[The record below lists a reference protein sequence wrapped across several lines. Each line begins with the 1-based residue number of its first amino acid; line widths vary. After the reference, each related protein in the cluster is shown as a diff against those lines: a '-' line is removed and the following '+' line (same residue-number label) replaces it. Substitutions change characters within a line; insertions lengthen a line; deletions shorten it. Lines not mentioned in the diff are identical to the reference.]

1 MAFASAE
8 GFPVIQIIVLLYA
21 GEGGKAALTTYQE
34 EVMPI
39 FHEHGGRLVSA
50 SHASEPRDDDPD
62 EVHIVHFSSL
72 VELEAFRA
80 DPRHAALKE
89 KRMYAVRDTRLYQ
102 TDQFVT
108 YID

>member
-1 MAFASAE
+1 M
-8 GFPVIQIIVLLYA
+8 IQIIVLLYA
-21 GEGGKAALTTYQE
+21 GEGGKAALKAYQE

-39 FHEHGGRLVSA
+39 FHEHGGQMVSA
-50 SHASEPRDDDPD
+50 SHASVPREGDPD
-62 EVHIVHFSSL
+62 EIHIVHFAGR

-80 DPRHAALKE
+80 DPRHAALKD
-89 KRMYAVRDTRLYQ
+89 KRMYAVRDTRLYE

>member
-1 MAFASAE
+1 M
-8 GFPVIQIIVLLYA
+8 IQIIVLLYA
-21 GEGGKAALTTYQE
+21 GEGGKAALKAYQE

-50 SHASEPRDDDPD
+50 SHASKPRDDDPD
-62 EVHIVHFSSL
+62 EVHIVHFGSL
-72 VELEAFRA
+72 EDLEAFRA

-89 KRMYAVRDTRLYQ
+89 KRLYAVRDTRLYE